1 MSMSMSLNM
10 NVSEVM
16 MRMMCESAKEV
27 AMVAVRECGKQYKF
41 DAEIAIRELGL
52 ESLKAVLS
60 RSNEKSL
67 KGKSVMKEKVAT
79 VKSAFPL
86 PYNGEQCNDNCQA
99 LRQNNGLYT
108 QCQYKKEKSNDY
120 CKGCQKLAEKSDN
133 GIPEYGTITERTAVG
148 IFDYVDPK
156 GRRPVAYT
164 KIMKKYK
171 LTEEMVQEEAAKH
184 GITIDMQHFARECND
199 ASSKR
204 GRPSSGKE
212 KIVKEKGAKGRP
224 KKEKKSL
231 EIQGDADDLFA
242 SLVADMNINDD
253 EVEADQ
259 VEEVVVA
266 KKGKSEEEKEAER
279 LAKEQAKKEKE
290 EKASMLAEE
299 KAAKEAKKAEEKA
312 AKEAKAAQEKAEKEA
327 KAAEEKA
334 AKEAKAAE
342 EKAAKEAKKAEE
354 KAAKEAKAA
363 EEKAAK
369 AAKKAAE
376 EQSKAPKKKSD
387 EPKKPKESAKK
398 PTEVAEE
405 TEGEPDV
412 VKKIEIDGKKY
423 LKSKNTGIIYD
434 YTEYVKNGDQVVV
447 GKWNDAK
454 NQIDFNEVSD
464 DEEEENEE
472 YDE

>member
-1 MSMSMSLNM
+1 MSMSMSMSLEMNM
-10 NVSEVM
+10 QEMM

-27 AMVAVRECGKQYKF
+27 AIRAVRECGKQYNF
-41 DAEIAIRELGL
+41 DAEYAIRELGL
-52 ESLKAVLS
+52 ESLKGVVTNGKPKSKAVM
-60 RSNEKSL
+60 NEKQ
-67 KGKSVMKEKVAT
+67 VV
-79 VKSAFPL
+79 VKTAFPL
-86 PYNGEQCNDNCQA
+86 PYNGEQCEDNCQA

-108 QCQYKKEKSNDY
+108 QCQYKKESSKDY
-120 CKGCQKLAEKSDN
+120 CKGCEKLAEKSDN

-156 GRRPVAYT
+156 GRRPIAYT

-171 LTEEMVQEEAAKH
+171 LTEEMVEEEASKH
-184 GITIDMQHFARECND
+184 GITVDRQHFATESND
-199 ASSKR
+199 GSKR

-224 KKEKKSL
+224 KKEKKTL
-231 EIQGDADDLFA
+231 EIEGDADDLFA

-253 EVEADQ
+253 EVE
-259 VEEVVVA
+259 VEEAEVVVA

-279 LAKEQAKKEKE
+279 LAKEEAKKEKE
-290 EKASMLAEE
+290 EKAAMLAEEKATKATKAAEE

-312 AKEAKAAQEKAEKEA
+312 AKEAKI
-327 KAAEEKA
+327 AEEKA

-342 EKAAKEAKKAEE
+342 EKAAKEAKAAEE

-376 EQSKAPKKKSD
+376 EQSKAPKKKSN
-387 EPKKPKESAKK
+387 EPKKSI
-398 PTEVAEE
+398 EVSEE
-405 TEGEPDV
+405 TEGEPDKV
-412 VKKIEIDGKKY
+412 RKIEEDGKKY

-434 YTEYVKNGDQVVV
+434 
-447 GKWNDAK
+447 
-454 NQIDFNEVSD
+454 
-464 DEEEENEE
+464 
-472 YDE
+472 